1 MAKDGVESHSKIL
14 HIPMHRRR
22 VYFLRCAPARPRL
35 TSRTVCR
42 RCERSVSEDRWSWG
56 PVTEVAS
63 RQADASGPSVWR
75 SSLPEFA

>member
-42 RCERSVSEDRWSWG
+42 RCERSVSEDRVVVG
-56 PVTEVAS
+56 ARHGGVEP
-63 RQADASGPSVWR
+63 SG
-75 SSLPEFA
+75 